1 MKTAFP
7 EAVDPRPGIFHG
19 WWIVA
24 AVAVTLSV
32 SVTTVVI
39 NSFSVFLRPL
49 GDTFGWTRGQI
60 SAALALA
67 GIGTA
72 IGAPLTGMI
81 ADRWGARGPI
91 LASISAV
98 SLCLMS
104 LFALTSRIEHLYA
117 IYALTGLIC
126 LGSTPLLFSRIIANW
141 FDRGRG
147 LALGLAT
154 TGIGIGSL
162 FVPVL
167 AQGLIANFGWRWAY
181 LWLGA
186 AIALVGLPVTAL
198 VIRESPGGMGLHPDG
213 RTPAAPGKPPLERN
227 FGDALRTRAFWQ
239 MLAVFFTVSA
249 CLNGCLSQMA
259 ALLGDRGESAA
270 NAALAISLFGGASLV
285 GRVATGWLVD
295 RFAAPLVA
303 GAFFALSGLAL
314 ASLWQGAGGPAAY
327 LSAFGLGLGMGA
339 EADVMPYMV
348 SRYFGFQAMNRLFG
362 LIFGAFTLGAAA
374 GPAIMGAGFDRTGS
388 YAWPLG
394 WLTLAMAIAI
404 AGVLTLPKM
413 RPAET
418 RF

>member
-1 MKTAFP
+1 MQ
-7 EAVDPRPGIFHG
+7 PRRGVFRG

-24 AVAVTLSV
+24 AVALTLSV

-49 GDTFGWTRGQI
+49 AETFGWTRGQI
-60 SAALALA
+60 STALALTSM
-67 GIGTA
+67 GTA
-72 IGAPLTGMI
+72 LGAPIMGMI

-91 LASISAV
+91 LASIAAV

-104 LFALTSRIEHLYA
+104 LFGLTSDIRHLYA
-117 IYALTGLIC
+117 VYALTGLLC

-141 FDRGRG
+141 FDRRRG

-167 AQGLIANFGWRWAY
+167 AQNLIANYGWRWAY
-181 LWLGA
+181 LLLGG

-198 VIRESPGGMGLHPDG
+198 VIRESPRDVGLEPDG
-213 RTPAAPGKPPLERN
+213 RLSAARSAPPAGWS
-227 FGDALRTRAFWQ
+227 FQDALRTRLFWQ
-239 MLAVFFTVSA
+239 MLLVFFTVSA

-295 RFAAPLVA
+295 RFPAPWVA
-303 GAFFALSGLAL
+303 GSFFALSGIAL
-314 ASLWQGAGGPAAY
+314 AALWQGAAGPAAY
-327 LSAFGLGLGMGA
+327 LAAFGLGLGMGA
-339 EADVMPYMV
+339 EADVMPFLV
-348 SRYFGFQAMNRLFG
+348 SRYFGFRAMNRLFG
-362 LIFGAFTLGAAA
+362 MIFGAFTLGAAA
-374 GPAIMGAGFDRTGS
+374 GPAVMGAGFDRGGS
-388 YAWPLG
+388 YTGPLG
-394 WLTLAMAIAI
+394 VLTLAMAAAI
-404 AGVLTLPKM
+404 CGILTLPKIA
-413 RPAET
+413 PEET
-418 RF
+418 AI